1 MIDLDTKTLEEMIRA
16 EDTHPWY
23 KARLTLVEL
32 WGKSLAPDSIG
43 LDIGC
48 GSGAAAQ
55 LLQRAYQTHPT
66 GMDISEF
73 AVEASNKRGVK
84 TLQVDV
90 TNLPVFE
97 ASQDFVLALD
107 VIEHIEDRHILLTEM
122 FRVLKPGGKGLITVP
137 AHSWLWSNHDELN
150 HHYRRYSKE
159 LLLED
164 LKGTGF
170 TIKTIRWWNSI
181 LLPYLYIS
189 RVLTRKKDS
198 SEFDLPPKIL
208 QFLVTLILTTEARSK
223 FLGKFV
229 GVSLIATIEKPL

>member
-1 MIDLDTKTLEEMIRA
+1 MDTKTLEEMIRA
-16 EDTHPWY
+16 EDVHPWY
-23 KARLTLVEL
+23 KSRLALVKL

-55 LLQRAYQTHPT
+55 LLQREFQTRPT

-73 AVEASNKRGVK
+73 AVEASNKRGVN

-150 HHYRRYSKE
+150 HHYRRYSKA

-164 LKGTGF
+164 LKSAGF
-170 TIKTIRWWNSI
+170 TIKTIRWWNSV
-181 LLPYLYIS
+181 LLPYLYMT
-189 RVLTRKKDS
+189 RVLNRKKDT

-208 QFLVTLILTTEARSK
+208 QYLVTLILTTEARLK

-229 GVSLIATIEKPL
+229 GVSLVATIEKPR